1 MEEIKET
8 AVEQKCQQDDHRV
21 HLVRCVDIRLG
32 QSGQVLV
39 SCGGSYLYTD
49 CVHPADLVSSQGERQ
64 DRL

>member
-8 AVEQKCQQDDHRV
+8 AVEQKCQQDDHRI

-39 SCGGSYLYTD
+39 SCGGTYLHTN
-49 CVHPADLVSSQGERQ
+49 CVYSSDLVSSQGECQ
-64 DRL
+64 DRF